1 MKIVRNKEQKG
12 MVNITLDTGRFG
24 KIAAEL
30 KAKQK
35 GFSGYVVTD
44 SRQTLDLLRDKEEE
58 IEQAL
63 AEVDEGPL
71 ELNFIMNSGLDLN
84 RFTTKSGVGEE
95 PESEELKEVQTK
107 TLYGMADSFI
117 RVITHLEME

>member
-1 MKIVRNKEQKG
+1 M
-12 MVNITLDTGRFG
+12 
-24 KIAAEL
+24 
-30 KAKQK
+30 
-35 GFSGYVVTD
+35 
-44 SRQTLDLLRDKEEE
+44 RDKEEE

-84 RFTTKSGVGEE
+84 RFTTKSGVSEE